1 MARNQEKAASM
12 LSRWLAQKSDGED
25 SGLKRKR
32 RPHMASECKDLNEC
46 DKWRSQILKE
56 IGGKVL
62 EIQNTALTES
72 RIRELNDEINKLMKI
87 KYAWE
92 KQILALGGPNYVKS
106 APKVH
111 DKQGENSSDDNRLKG
126 PGYKY
131 FGAAKNLPGVKEL
144 FEKPK
149 AKKARKS
156 KYELMKSIDADY
168 FGYRD
173 EDDGVLLKV
182 EESAEEGARKEALE
196 EWEKRNESNGGGA
209 AADQSAGTSKKMGD
223 QEEDEFVAYVPLP
236 DDKEIE
242 KKVIE
247 QKKQALLAK
256 YVTQELQQEQDQAQA
271 FIGRAK

>member
-1 MARNQEKAASM
+1 M
-12 LSRWLAQKSDGED
+12 LSRWLAQKSDGSDD

-62 EIQNTALTES
+62 EIQNTALAEA

-92 KQILALGGPNYVKS
+92 KQILSLGGPNYAKS
-106 APKVH
+106 APKV
-111 DKQGENSSDDNRLKG
+111 QGGGSSEDDHMKG

-149 AKKARKS
+149 AKKSRKT
-156 KYELMKSIDADY
+156 KYDLMKSIDADY

-173 EDDGVLLKV
+173 EDDGVLLQV
-182 EESAEEGARKEALE
+182 EERAEEGARKEALE
-196 EWEKRNESNGGGA
+196 DWERRNQSDAAAAGGGQGA
-209 AADQSAGTSKKMGD
+209 SSKPGGKTTGGD
-223 QEEDEFVAYVPLP
+223 EQGDEFVAYVPLP
-236 DDKEIE
+236 SESDIE
-242 KKVIE
+242 KKVID

-271 FIGRAK
+271 FIGK